1 MHLVFYAKKGSQVG
15 IFRGCAFFSSGSFR
29 LGRRFGSVF
38 SVVIRSKA
46 YTGLIGF
53 FSAQS
58 PLLGR
63 FNVRPCFYPKSRGDA
78 AYVSLSI
85 LENYPDLGRAY
96 RPVRTTQCLPLCR
109 VLAMRAACAHAT
121 HMGTPEAFGAW
132 KFTMWN
138 AMVFE

>member
-1 MHLVFYAKKGSQVG
+1 VG
-15 IFRGCAFFSSGSFR
+15 IFRSCAFFSSGSFR

-58 PLLGR
+58 PLAGR
-63 FNVRPCFYPKSRGDA
+63 FNVRPCFYPKSQGDA

-85 LENYPDLGRAY
+85 LENYTDLGRAY
-96 RPVRTTQCLPLCR
+96 RPVRAIQCLPPCR
-109 VLAMRAACAHAT
+109 VLAMPAACEHAAHV
-121 HMGTPEAFGAW
+121 GTPAAFGAW
-132 KFTMWN
+132 RITVWN